1 MINEKSEETGI
12 IYGWYNTL
20 TDMWYIG
27 QTIDE
32 KRRFKTHI
40 DYAINKKDNNR
51 FHNALRKYG
60 LDNFIYCVLEDNV
73 LKENLNMRE
82 TDWIEYYDSFYCG
95 YNLTSGGDTNVIISE
110 ETRRKL
116 SESHKGI
123 HPTEETR
130 RKLSESHKGKG
141 LTTKGKGR
149 TPWNKGIP
157 MTEETRKRMSES
169 HKKRQFSEE
178 TRKRMSESHKGK
190 KTWNCG
196 KTNVYSDEAKRK
208 ISKARSKNKL
218 INKYDLEGNFIK
230 QYECLY
236 DAKKENPN
244 CSNISKVCS
253 GKRRQDGGFIWK
265 YA

>member
-1 MINEKSEETGI
+1 MINEKGEETGI

-51 FHNALRKYG
+51 FHNALKKYG

-130 RKLSESHKGKG
+130 
-141 LTTKGKGR
+141 
-149 TPWNKGIP
+149 
-157 MTEETRKRMSES
+157 
-169 HKKRQFSEE
+169 
-178 TRKRMSESHKGK
+178 KRMSESHKGK
-190 KTWNCG
+190 GRTAW
-196 KTNVYSDEAKRK
+196 
-208 ISKARSKNKL
+208 I
-218 INKYDLEGNFIK
+218 
-230 QYECLY
+230 
-236 DAKKENPN
+236 
-244 CSNISKVCS
+244 
-253 GKRRQDGGFIWK
+253 
-265 YA
+265 

>member
-1 MINEKSEETGI
+1 MINEKGEETGI

-27 QTIDE
+27 QTMDE

-141 LTTKGKGR
+141 RTTKGKGR

-157 MTEETRKRMSES
+157 R
-169 HKKRQFSEE
+169 SEE
-178 TRKRMSESHKGK
+178 CKEK
-190 KTWNCG
+190 
-196 KTNVYSDEAKRK
+196 
-208 ISKARSKNKL
+208 
-218 INKYDLEGNFIK
+218 IK
-230 QYECLY
+230 QKNIC
-236 DAKKENPN
+236 AKI
-244 CSNISKVCS
+244 IS
-253 GKRRQDGGFIWK
+253 
-265 YA
+265 

>member
-1 MINEKSEETGI
+1 MINEKGEETGI

-95 YNLTSGGDTNVIISE
+95 YNLTSGGDTNVIIS
-110 ETRRKL
+110 
-116 SESHKGI
+116 
-123 HPTEETR
+123 EETR

-244 CSNISKVCS
+244 CSNISKVCR